1 MRCWHGEIDS
11 GRKKRLGRVGTD
23 DTNTNRTAGTA
34 APLDG
39 LKASGFDPDVM
50 IVETLRCVFEGNENA
65 RDGSTGDKQARVT
78 LSGSKMVAVN
88 QFS

>member
-1 MRCWHGEIDS
+1 VRCWHGEIDS
-11 GRKKRLGRVGTD
+11 GCKKRLGRVGTD

-50 IVETLRCVFEGNENA
+50 IVETLRRVFEGNENA
-65 RDGSTGDKQARVT
+65 RDVEHGRQTGPRDAEREQNGS
-78 LSGSKMVAVN
+78 S